1 MPLYLTLSRGPRA
14 DCAVPVVA
22 TSDPSVVQA
31 VLDALRRIADESH
44 GTRDD
49 AWTPNLQIVER
60 PVETEEEPP
69 R

>member
-31 VLDALRRIADESH
+31 VLDALRRIADDTSGE
-44 GTRDD
+44 RDD
-49 AWTPNLQIVER
+49 AWTPSLQIVES
-60 PVETEEEPP
+60 PIEDQEEPP